1 MEDKKNDMVEK
12 KNLEEDKGNIVE
24 EGNIEEDKKNKENEK
39 QIEDSIKTRIGMV
52 MALFLLGFIL
62 VNLNK
67 SENLTRLLISFNQ
80 LQGANPKNELQ
91 VTVNQISSGKT
102 TELYSFKESRM
113 SYPPDELVESYH
125 RMGYYEEAV
134 SYAESIQRDIENGE
148 MESAI
153 RGAWI
158 NGLLADSYLEL
169 GDYEEGKIFIDKAI
183 NGYKEMGEIRENY
196 YYVHYLQGKY
206 YLKTEQYEEAVVYME
221 QALEYV
227 DNSREKT
234 TWDEMREARIYCD
247 VGTAYRKLEELDRA
261 ESNIKKAYEIVSEK
275 MLESEIAYVYYND
288 VLEPEI
294 KELFHAS
301 CNEAEGGEANEE
313 ISGAAGGEKE
323 YEQWFSERF
332 GEET

>member
-1 MEDKKNDMVEK
+1 
-12 KNLEEDKGNIVE
+12 
-24 EGNIEEDKKNKENEK
+24 
-39 QIEDSIKTRIGMV
+39 

-67 SENLTRLLISFNQ
+67 SENLTRLSISFNQ

-153 RGAWI
+153 RGAW
-158 NGLLADSYLEL
+158 
-169 GDYEEGKIFIDKAI
+169 I